1 MSDYRVKRRCAFG
14 PVDVAGPC
22 DAIDLP
28 RHYWPAP
35 SAQRGANERSDL
47 CENAKPVRWG
57 CGEAS
62 NRICRRCPAAAQ
74 DGLAASRAAHR
85 AIDRPTAGE
94 AANNNPLAAP
104 ARAALGPSTG
114 WPIVHRGCLP
124 QYPSDFRALDAAA
137 RPRAAGGGYPAVAA
151 GARSVPGLGRAASA
165 PLVRRPRSS
174 QQSTGVDTLFII
186 YRWRGSFRQ
195 HSSVEGNHVV

>member
-62 NRICRRCPAAAQ
+62 NRNCRRCPVAAQ

-85 AIDRPTAGE
+85 AIDRPTTGE

-104 ARAALGPSTG
+104 AWAALGPGTG
-114 WPIVHRGCLP
+114 WPIVHRWRLP
-124 QYPSDFRALDAAA
+124 QHSPLVRDLDATA
-137 RPRAAGGGYPAVAA
+137 RADPSGRGYPAIAA
-151 GARSVPGLGRAASA
+151 GARSLCGLDRAASPA
-165 PLVRRPRSS
+165 LVRRKGGRE
-174 QQSTGVDTLFII
+174 QNTGIDTAFII
-186 YRWRGSFRQ
+186 
-195 HSSVEGNHVV
+195 